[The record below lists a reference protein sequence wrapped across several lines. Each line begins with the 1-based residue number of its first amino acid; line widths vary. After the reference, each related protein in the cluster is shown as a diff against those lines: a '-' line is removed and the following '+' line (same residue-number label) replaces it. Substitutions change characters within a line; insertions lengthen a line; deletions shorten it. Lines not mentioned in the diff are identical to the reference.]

1 MYSYI
6 QQVGF
11 TKGDML
17 FNCKQRQLIRVT
29 ELFAYVDI
37 RARESIAFSLAL
49 DRGGRGLPSRS
60 THTLSWRGIEAVTL
74 RSANEY
80 AVPTCIGTV

>member
-1 MYSYI
+1 M
-6 QQVGF
+6 GF

-29 ELFAYVDI
+29 ELFACVDI
-37 RARESIAFSLAL
+37 SHAARESIAFSLAL

-60 THTLSWRGIEAVTL
+60 VLLI
-74 RSANEY
+74 RSVGEESSL
-80 AVPTCIGTV
+80 